1 MDNKCSSDFNT
12 DISHGGTTG
21 RRKHCHVNLAA
32 LPSSSTAETSPW
44 LALSPPG
51 LVSGTTFT
59 GKLWKHHE
67 TPMLLMGKNMGS
79 SFDCRFGLKSSEPGR
94 PFSLELLHEMRPPL
108 GGPSNFLWQIDSLLC
123 GGGPRNLL
131 LLLYYILISKNACME
146 HQTVHWFPTS
156 PWVFRYLSYTIHVN
170 LQKIWRVKHPPDF
183 FKADTRH

>member
-79 SFDCRFGLKSSEPGR
+79 SFDCRCCLKSSEPGR
-94 PFSLELLHEMRPPL
+94 PHH
-108 GGPSNFLWQIDSLLC
+108 GGPSNFHLWQMDSLLC
-123 GGGPRNLL
+123 GGGPRHLL
-131 LLLYYILISKNACME
+131 RLIILLISKTACS
-146 HQTVHWFPTS
+146 WNIKPCIDS
-156 PWVFRYLSYTIHVN
+156 
-170 LQKIWRVKHPPDF
+170 WRAHGFSDIYHTLF
-183 FKADTRH
+183 MSTYRRSGE